1 MNRAKL
7 AANWIINGLSEKL
20 TERKLKF
27 EDNPLSID
35 DFNDF
40 LDLIEYDIIS
50 SKGAKELWEH
60 MWNEGG
66 KPSDLLFK
74 YNLFQNNNSSELE
87 GIIDKLMLENPD
99 KVAAAKEK
107 PAARGWFIG
116 QVMAATNK
124 SADPKLLNEILT
136 KRLS

>member
-27 EDNPLSID
+27 EDNPLSIE

-40 LDLIEYDIIS
+40 LDLIEWDIIS

-60 MWNEGG
+60 MWNEDGR
-66 KPSDLLFK
+66 PSDLLFK
-74 YNLFQNNNSSELE
+74 YNLFQNNNSSEIE
-87 GIIDKLMLENPD
+87 AIVDKLFADNPD

-107 PAARGWFIG
+107 SAARGWFIG

-136 KRLS
+136 VRLT